1 MIASPESPL
10 APMLH
15 KLERRRR
22 LSDADRSAVL
32 ALPYRLET
40 IAAQGAVVCEGDV
53 ATHSCLLR
61 AGFAFRQ
68 KVTMTGKRQVCAI
81 QVAGDMVDLQNSLLR
96 IADHNVVALTRID
109 VAFIPRE
116 AILALAFTRR
126 AVGEA
131 MWFDTLIDASIA
143 REWLTS
149 AAQHDARTRVAR
161 LLCEFGVRLEQAGL
175 GSATDYDLPMSQE
188 FLGDCTGLTSV
199 HVNRMLRALKDD
211 GLLTMS
217 RGRVNVLDRTGLAQ
231 AGEFD
236 RVYLHIPEDQGGLD

>member
-1 MIASPESPL
+1 MSVDAGSPL

-15 KLERRRR
+15 KFERRCL
-22 LSDADRSAVL
+22 LSDDDRRAVL
-32 ALPYRLET
+32 GLPYRLET
-40 IAAQGAVVCEGDV
+40 IAAQAAVVCEGEV

-61 AGFAFRQ
+61 SGLAFRQ
-68 KVTMTGKRQVCAI
+68 KVTISGKRQICSI

-96 IADHNVVALTRID
+96 VADHNVVALTRIE

-116 AILALAFTRR
+116 AVLDVAFTRR
-126 AVGEA
+126 ALGEA
-131 MWFDTLIDASIA
+131 MWFDTLVDASIS

-161 LLCEFGVRLEQAGL
+161 LLCEIGRRFEQAEL
-175 GSATDYDLPMSQE
+175 GTATDYELPVSQE

-199 HVNRMLRALKDD
+199 HVNRMLRSLKDE

-217 RGRVNVLDRTGLAQ
+217 KGWVKILDWQGLAQ

-236 RVYLHIPEDQGGLD
+236 GLYLHLPEDQIGLD